1 MAYIQNGIG
10 YTLKCDKCGTLLHR
24 KGKDKPFLS
33 LDINELDSI
42 AKEYGW
48 LINKRVHKCTKF
60 YLYKITIM
68 TESDLKYWKAVLNG
82 VVPEHLVTPEVV
94 ALRDQQNK
102 MLSLMAKKNADY
114 GNAFN
119 KGCDK
124 LGYRYGL
131 ARMYDKANRLVHL
144 IEDDF
149 QGYSNP
155 NVEDESMFDTIQ
167 DLGNYCNM
175 LLAWQASN
183 DGHEPTIPSTGRVE
197 TVFIDISNLVKTDKL
212 ILIEET
218 SKKDVTNEIISAYG
232 FEHLCKDKDGYV
244 YNLSADDKEIPVTSE
259 HKENIVAISHEDYE
273 AGKDFVKR
281 KK

>member
-1 MAYIQNGIG
+1 
-10 YTLKCDKCGTLLHR
+10 
-24 KGKDKPFLS
+24 
-33 LDINELDSI
+33 
-42 AKEYGW
+42 
-48 LINKRVHKCTKF
+48 
-60 YLYKITIM
+60 M
-68 TESDLKYWKAVLNG
+68 TESDLNYWKATLNG
-82 VVPEHLVTPEVV
+82 VVPKHLVTPEVV

-102 MLSLMAKKNADY
+102 MLNLMAKKNADY

-124 LGYRYGL
+124 LGYKYGL
-131 ARMYDKANRLVHL
+131 ARMYDKLNRLIHF

-149 QGYSNP
+149 NGYNNVP
-155 NVEDESMFDTIQ
+155 NVEDETMFDTIQ

-175 LLAWQASN
+175 LLAWQAN
-183 DGHEPTIPSTGRVE
+183 NKGYEPAIPSTGRVE
-197 TVFIDISNLVKTDKL
+197 STFIDISTLVKTDKL

-218 SKKDVTNEIISAYG
+218 SKRDVTNEIIAAYG
-232 FEHLCKDKDGYV
+232 FEHLCRDKDGYV

-259 HKENIVAISHEDYE
+259 HKENIVAISPNDYA

>member
-1 MAYIQNGIG
+1 
-10 YTLKCDKCGTLLHR
+10 
-24 KGKDKPFLS
+24 
-33 LDINELDSI
+33 
-42 AKEYGW
+42 
-48 LINKRVHKCTKF
+48 
-60 YLYKITIM
+60 M
-68 TESDLKYWKAVLNG
+68 TESDLNYWKAVLNG

-102 MLSLMAKKNADY
+102 MLNLMAKKNADY

-124 LGYRYGL
+124 LGYKYGI
-131 ARMYDKANRLVHL
+131 ARMYDKLNRLIHF

-149 QGYSNP
+149 NGCNNP
-155 NVEDESMFDTIQ
+155 NVEDETMFDTIQ

-175 LLAWQASN
+175 LLAWLHTTVE
-183 DGHEPTIPSTGRVE
+183 GEPSIPSTGGLE
-197 TVFIDISNLVKTDKL
+197 TVFIDISNLIKTDKL
-212 ILIEET
+212 VLIEET
-218 SKKDVTNEIISAYG
+218 SRKDVTNEIIAAYG
-232 FEHLCKDKDGYV
+232 FEHLCRDNDGYV

-259 HKENIVAISHEDYE
+259 NKENVVAISPEEYA

>member
-1 MAYIQNGIG
+1 
-10 YTLKCDKCGTLLHR
+10 
-24 KGKDKPFLS
+24 
-33 LDINELDSI
+33 
-42 AKEYGW
+42 
-48 LINKRVHKCTKF
+48 
-60 YLYKITIM
+60 M
-68 TESDLKYWKAVLNG
+68 TESDLNYWKNCLNG
-82 VVPEHLVTPEVV
+82 VVPKQLVTPEVV

-102 MLSLMAKKNADY
+102 MLNLMAKKNADY

-131 ARMYDKANRLVHL
+131 ARMYDKANRLIHL

-149 QGYSNP
+149 QGYINL
-155 NVEDESMFDTIQ
+155 NVKDESMFDTIQ
-167 DLGNYCNM
+167 DLANYCNM
-175 LLAWQASN
+175 LLAWQASDN
-183 DGHEPTIPSTGRVE
+183 GHEPTIPFTGGVEST
-197 TVFIDISNLVKTDKL
+197 FIDISTLVKTDKL
-212 ILIEET
+212 ILIEES
-218 SKKDVTNEIISAYG
+218 SKKDVTNEIIAAYG
-232 FEHLCKDKDGYV
+232 FEHLCRDKDGYV

>member
-1 MAYIQNGIG
+1 
-10 YTLKCDKCGTLLHR
+10 
-24 KGKDKPFLS
+24 
-33 LDINELDSI
+33 
-42 AKEYGW
+42 
-48 LINKRVHKCTKF
+48 
-60 YLYKITIM
+60 M
-68 TESDLKYWKAVLNG
+68 TESDLKYWKTVLNG

-131 ARMYDKANRLVHL
+131 ARMYDKANRLIHL

-149 QGYSNP
+149 QGYNNP
-155 NVEDESMFDTIQ
+155 NVKDESMFDTIQ
-167 DLGNYCNM
+167 DLANYCNM
-175 LLAWQASN
+175 LLAWQATN
-183 DGHEPTIPSTGRVE
+183 DGNEVKIPSIVAVGSS
-197 TVFIDISNLVKTDKL
+197 FIDISTLIRTDRL

-218 SKKDVTNEIISAYG
+218 SKRDVTNEIMSAYG
-232 FEHLCKDKDGYV
+232 VEHLCKDKDGYV
-244 YNLSADDKEIPVTSE
+244 YNLSADNKEIPVTSE
-259 HKENIVAISHEDYE
+259 HKENVVAISPEEYD
-273 AGKDFVKR
+273 AGKDFVKH

>member
-1 MAYIQNGIG
+1 
-10 YTLKCDKCGTLLHR
+10 
-24 KGKDKPFLS
+24 
-33 LDINELDSI
+33 
-42 AKEYGW
+42 
-48 LINKRVHKCTKF
+48 
-60 YLYKITIM
+60 M
-68 TESDLKYWKAVLNG
+68 TENDLNYWKAALNG
-82 VVPEHLVTPEVV
+82 VVPKELITPEVV
-94 ALRDQQNK
+94 ALRDQQNM
-102 MLSLMAKKNADY
+102 MLNLMAKKNADY

-131 ARMYDKANRLVHL
+131 ARMYDKANRLVKL

-149 QGYSNP
+149 NGYNKP
-155 NVEDESMFDTIQ
+155 NVEDETMFDTIQ

-175 LLAWQASN
+175 LLAWLHTSVE
-183 DGHEPTIPSTGRVE
+183 GEPSIPSTGGLE
-197 TVFIDISNLVKTDKL
+197 TVFIDISTLVKTDKL
-212 ILIEET
+212 VLIEET
-218 SKKDVTNEIISAYG
+218 SRKDVTFEIIDAYG

-259 HKENIVAISHEDYE
+259 NKENVIAVSPEEYA

>member
-1 MAYIQNGIG
+1 
-10 YTLKCDKCGTLLHR
+10 
-24 KGKDKPFLS
+24 
-33 LDINELDSI
+33 
-42 AKEYGW
+42 
-48 LINKRVHKCTKF
+48 
-60 YLYKITIM
+60 M

-102 MLSLMAKKNADY
+102 MLNLMAKKNADY

-124 LGYRYGL
+124 LGYIYGL

-149 QGYSNP
+149 QGYNNS

-175 LLAWQASN
+175 LLAWLSTTVE
-183 DGHEPTIPSTGRVE
+183 GEPRIPSTGRVE
-197 TVFIDISNLVKTDKL
+197 STFIDISTLVKTDKL

-218 SKKDVTNEIISAYG
+218 SKKDVTNEIIAAYG
-232 FEHLCKDKDGYV
+232 FENLCKDKDGYV
-244 YNLSADDKEIPVTSE
+244 YNLSADNKEIPVTSE
-259 HKENIVAISHEDYE
+259 HKENIIAMTSEDYE
-273 AGKDFVKR
+273 NGKDFVKH

>member
-1 MAYIQNGIG
+1 
-10 YTLKCDKCGTLLHR
+10 
-24 KGKDKPFLS
+24 
-33 LDINELDSI
+33 
-42 AKEYGW
+42 
-48 LINKRVHKCTKF
+48 
-60 YLYKITIM
+60 
-68 TESDLKYWKAVLNG
+68 
-82 VVPEHLVTPEVV
+82 
-94 ALRDQQNK
+94 
-102 MLSLMAKKNADY
+102 MAKKNADY

-175 LLAWQASN
+175 LLAWQASDN
-183 DGHEPTIPSTGRVE
+183 GHEPTIPSTGRVE

-218 SKKDVTNEIISAYG
+218 SKKDVTNEIIAAYG
-232 FEHLCKDKDGYV
+232 FENLCKDKDGYV
-244 YNLSADDKEIPVTSE
+244 YNLSADNKEIPVTSE
-259 HKENIVAISHEDYE
+259 HKENVIAMTSEDYE
-273 AGKDFVKR
+273 NGKDFVKR

>member
-1 MAYIQNGIG
+1 
-10 YTLKCDKCGTLLHR
+10 
-24 KGKDKPFLS
+24 
-33 LDINELDSI
+33 
-42 AKEYGW
+42 
-48 LINKRVHKCTKF
+48 
-60 YLYKITIM
+60 M
-68 TESDLKYWKAVLNG
+68 TESDLKYWKTMLNG

-131 ARMYDKANRLVHL
+131 ARMYDKANRLIHL

-167 DLGNYCNM
+167 DLANYCNM
-175 LLAWQASN
+175 LLAWQASDN
-183 DGHEPTIPSTGRVE
+183 GHEPAITFTGGSE
-197 TVFIDISNLVKTDKL
+197 TVFIDISNLVETDRI
-212 ILIEET
+212 ILMEET
-218 SKKDVTNEIISAYG
+218 SKRDVTNEIIASYG
-232 FEHLCKDKDGYV
+232 SEHLCRDKDGYV
-244 YNLSADDKEIPVTSE
+244 YNLSADNKEIPVTSE
-259 HKENIVAISHEDYE
+259 HKENIVAISPNDYGPVRDSVKHE
-273 AGKDFVKR
+273 KSK
-281 KK
+281 

>member
-1 MAYIQNGIG
+1 
-10 YTLKCDKCGTLLHR
+10 
-24 KGKDKPFLS
+24 
-33 LDINELDSI
+33 
-42 AKEYGW
+42 
-48 LINKRVHKCTKF
+48 
-60 YLYKITIM
+60 M
-68 TESDLKYWKAVLNG
+68 TESDLNYWKAALNG
-82 VVPEHLVTPEVV
+82 VVPKQLVTPEVV

-102 MLSLMAKKNADY
+102 MLNLMAKKNADY

-149 QGYSNP
+149 NGYSNP
-155 NVEDESMFDTIQ
+155 NVKDESMFDTVQ

-175 LLAWQASN
+175 LLAWLHTTVE
-183 DGHEPTIPSTGRVE
+183 GEPSIPSTGGLE
-197 TVFIDISNLVKTDKL
+197 TVFIDISTLVKTDKL

-218 SKKDVTNEIISAYG
+218 SKKDVTNEIIAAYG
-232 FEHLCKDKDGYV
+232 FENLCKDKDGYV
-244 YNLSADDKEIPVTSE
+244 YNLSADNKEIPVTSE
-259 HKENIVAISHEDYE
+259 HKENVIAMTSEDYE
-273 AGKDFVKR
+273 AGKDFVKH

>member
-1 MAYIQNGIG
+1 
-10 YTLKCDKCGTLLHR
+10 
-24 KGKDKPFLS
+24 
-33 LDINELDSI
+33 
-42 AKEYGW
+42 
-48 LINKRVHKCTKF
+48 
-60 YLYKITIM
+60 M

-102 MLSLMAKKNADY
+102 MLNLMAKKNADY

-149 QGYSNP
+149 NGYNNP

-175 LLAWQASN
+175 LLAWL
-183 DGHEPTIPSTGRVE
+183 HTTVECEPSIPSTGGLE
-197 TVFIDISNLVKTDKL
+197 TVFIDISNLIKTDKL
-212 ILIEET
+212 VLIEET
-218 SKKDVTNEIISAYG
+218 SKKDVTNEIIAAYG
-232 FEHLCKDKDGYV
+232 FEHLCRDNDGYV

-259 HKENIVAISHEDYE
+259 NKENVIAVSPEDY
-273 AGKDFVKR
+273 AAIKVCKH
-281 KK
+281 KN

>member
-1 MAYIQNGIG
+1 
-10 YTLKCDKCGTLLHR
+10 
-24 KGKDKPFLS
+24 
-33 LDINELDSI
+33 
-42 AKEYGW
+42 
-48 LINKRVHKCTKF
+48 
-60 YLYKITIM
+60 M
-68 TESDLKYWKAVLNG
+68 TESDLKYWKEVLNE

-183 DGHEPTIPSTGRVE
+183 DGHEPTIPFTGRVE

-218 SKKDVTNEIISAYG
+218 SKRDVTNEIVATYG
-232 FEHLCKDKDGYV
+232 FEYLCRDKDGYV

-259 HKENIVAISHEDYE
+259 HKENIVAISPNDY
-273 AGKDFVKR
+273 GSVRDSVKH
-281 KK
+281 

>member
-1 MAYIQNGIG
+1 
-10 YTLKCDKCGTLLHR
+10 
-24 KGKDKPFLS
+24 
-33 LDINELDSI
+33 
-42 AKEYGW
+42 
-48 LINKRVHKCTKF
+48 
-60 YLYKITIM
+60 M
-68 TESDLKYWKAVLNG
+68 TENDLKYWKAALNG
-82 VVPEHLVTPEVV
+82 VVPKELITPEVV

-102 MLSLMAKKNADY
+102 MLNLMAKKNADY

-124 LGYRYGL
+124 LGYKYGL
-131 ARMYDKANRLVHL
+131 ARIYDKANRLINL
-144 IEDDF
+144 IENDF
-149 QGYSNP
+149 KACNKL

-175 LLAWQASN
+175 LLAWLN
-183 DGHEPTIPSTGRVE
+183 TTVENEPIMPSTGELE
-197 TVFIDISNLVKTDKL
+197 TSFIDISTLVRTSKL

-218 SKKDVTNEIISAYG
+218 SRKDVTFEIIDAYG

-259 HKENIVAISHEDYE
+259 HKENVIAMSPEDY
-273 AGKDFVKR
+273 ASRKDFVKH

>member
-1 MAYIQNGIG
+1 
-10 YTLKCDKCGTLLHR
+10 
-24 KGKDKPFLS
+24 
-33 LDINELDSI
+33 
-42 AKEYGW
+42 
-48 LINKRVHKCTKF
+48 
-60 YLYKITIM
+60 M
-68 TESDLKYWKAVLNG
+68 TESDLKYWKATLNK
-82 VVPEHLVTPEVV
+82 VVPSHLVTPEVV

-102 MLSLMAKKNADY
+102 MLNLMAKKNADY

-131 ARMYDKANRLVHL
+131 ARMYDKANRLVKL

-149 QGYSNP
+149 NGYSNP

-175 LLAWQASN
+175 LLAWLHTTVE
-183 DGHEPTIPSTGRVE
+183 GEPSIPSTGGLE
-197 TVFIDISNLVKTDKL
+197 TVFIDISTLVKTDKL
-212 ILIEET
+212 VLIEET
-218 SKKDVTNEIISAYG
+218 SKKDVTNEIIAAYG
-232 FEHLCKDKDGYV
+232 FENLCRDNDGYV

-259 HKENIVAISHEDYE
+259 HKENVIAMSPEDYA